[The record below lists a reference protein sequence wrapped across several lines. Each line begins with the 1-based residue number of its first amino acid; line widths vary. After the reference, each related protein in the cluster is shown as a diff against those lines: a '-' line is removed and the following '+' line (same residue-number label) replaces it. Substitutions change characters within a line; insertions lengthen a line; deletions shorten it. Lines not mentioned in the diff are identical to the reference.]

1 MPGLDNDGIYR
12 MRVVEAPDFL
22 KTGKPY
28 LQKTAYRRISRQMT
42 SVSRSREPKLH
53 FPSSLL
59 EGEV

>member
-1 MPGLDNDGIYR
+1 MPGLDDDGIYR
-12 MRVVEAPDFL
+12 MRVVEAPNFF
-22 KTGKPY
+22 KIGKSY
-28 LQKTAYRRISRQMT
+28 LQKTAYRRISRQKT